1 MNSTSTLNRFPAH
14 TDDEVNCRIRKETEQ
29 RLAYYESHR
38 DEIPARLAELNREW
52 DIRAYP

>member
-29 RLAYYESHR
+29 RLAYYEATGTKFRRVWRS
-38 DEIPARLAELNREW
+38 
-52 DIRAYP
+52 